1 MQAMAKKKISWE
13 LYSYGE
19 YSSWDRGSK
28 KLPKLLKITN
38 RIQILPDVE
47 FGYVVKIKGAK
58 GKKVEYRIDHPP
70 FKDAAGK
77 IEPPFI
83 GEYFINSNDYE
94 FFLGDTVWEP
104 YEDKAG
110 EWLLSTFL
118 DGKLIAEKLIVLYLD
133 PSS

>member
-1 MQAMAKKKISWE
+1 MAKKKVSWE

-19 YSSWDRGSK
+19 YSNWERTSR
-28 KLPKLLKITN
+28 KLPKLLKIAN
-38 RIQILPDVE
+38 KVRIRPDVE

-58 GKKVEYRIDHPP
+58 GKVVEYRIEHPP
-70 FKDAAGK
+70 FRGKDGQV
-77 IEPPFI
+77 EPPFE

-110 EWLLSTFL
+110 EWRLVTLL
-118 DGKLIAEKLIVLYLD
+118 DGKVIADKTITLLL
-133 PSS
+133 